1 MLALILLTRLLQQS
15 PSDSGPLHRDTSAV
29 RTCASLPDFRRQH
42 QQGLKLLQQGSP
54 AAAVRI
60 LKRSLELCPEEAESS
75 RDLANAELAAGD
87 PGSAETLVKTLLTKQ
102 NTAELHNLL
111 GAIEAAE
118 SEPKA
123 AASEY
128 QIAATMQPNEQNI
141 FDFGTSLMKLDFRA
155 AGSVLGYGT
164 KQFPTSVKLTV
175 AYGLALYAQDRVQ
188 EGAEALCKAAEL
200 DPTDVHPMEV
210 LADTETIPRALLPTV
225 VMHLSELSRQHPED
239 GLLLFDLTMARSGR
253 WSGDQPASTHALIAD
268 LQRALELNPHLP
280 KAYVALAA
288 AYDEQKRYPEEI
300 AALRHASALAP
311 DQAKT
316 HYLLAFAYRKS
327 GDQQRFHEEL
337 QRYQALH
344 AE

>member
-1 MLALILLTRLLQQS
+1 MSHMLALILLTRLLQQS
-15 PSDSGPLHRDTSAV
+15 PSDSGPLHRDASAV

-42 QQGLKLLQQGSP
+42 QQGLKLLQQGNP

-60 LKRSLELCPEEAESS
+60 LKRHLELCPEEAESS

-164 KQFPTSVKLTV
+164 KQFHTSVKRTV

-210 LADTETIPRALLPTV
+210 LADTETIPRALLP
-225 VMHLSELSRQHPED
+225 P
-239 GLLLFDLTMARSGR
+239 
-253 WSGDQPASTHALIAD
+253 W
-268 LQRALELNPHLP
+268 
-280 KAYVALAA
+280 
-288 AYDEQKRYPEEI
+288 
-300 AALRHASALAP
+300 
-311 DQAKT
+311 
-316 HYLLAFAYRKS
+316 
-327 GDQQRFHEEL
+327 
-337 QRYQALH
+337 
-344 AE
+344 